1 VSFKVYIPARFD
13 STRLPGKLLESVG
26 NWPLIRYAYE
36 RATQS
41 SADQVVIATDDKRI
55 ASVSQQFGARVSI
68 TAEQHDSGT
77 DRIYEAVCKLKE
89 CEDTIIV
96 NVQADE
102 PLISSRVIDQV
113 AEELSVSDADI
124 VTACEPLSRVEDLED
139 ENVVKVVRDDMLN
152 ALYFSRSSIPFNRE
166 RTGDLQS
173 ALSAY
178 KRHVGIYAYRVSY
191 LKTFVV
197 APKSDYERL
206 EQLEQ
211 LRGLSRGD
219 IIRVV
224 DVIEPCG
231 IGIDTPEELQ
241 RFRLMVSTQ

>member
-1 VSFKVYIPARFD
+1 
-13 STRLPGKLLESVG
+13 
-26 NWPLIRYAYE
+26 
-36 RATQS
+36 
-41 SADQVVIATDDKRI
+41 
-55 ASVSQQFGARVSI
+55 
-68 TAEQHDSGT
+68 
-77 DRIYEAVCKLKE
+77 
-89 CEDTIIV
+89 
-96 NVQADE
+96 
-102 PLISSRVIDQV
+102 VIDQV

-124 VTACEPLSRVEDLED
+124 VTACEPLSRVEDLKD

-166 RTGDLQS
+166 RTGGLQS

-224 DVIEPCG
+224 NVIEPCG